1 MEQFVSPHGGDEY
14 SRAFASVRAAK
25 NWFWWL
31 ILVALLV
38 QALAFVLVRFVGVVD
53 LDKLAEAK
61 EPAAKVVP
69 AVPAPKAPATTAPA
83 EGTKAAGDADA
94 WSLLLGWALPVSKF
108 VAMGS
113 AILLSLS
120 LLLAANVSLVGRSPG
135 VAGYVSAFFWSL
147 LLCLFLVP
155 WQQTLPGS
163 SILCGATYNFGELTS
178 QTHLVTSSSPAWG
191 KHLYYYSR
199 FVAYPVFVVLLWL
212 MVQVKFGQG
221 YRRMTLGIEEG
232 PAAPI
237 TPSNEQKI

>member
-1 MEQFVSPHGGDEY
+1 MEQFLSPQGGDEY

-31 ILVALLV
+31 ILIALLV
-38 QALAFVLVRFVGVVD
+38 QAVAFVLVRFAGVVD

-61 EPAAKVVP
+61 GPAAKV
-69 AVPAPKAPATTAPA
+69 AAAEPAPTTPATTP
-83 EGTKAAGDADA
+83 ADA
-94 WSLLLGWALPVSKF
+94 ESSDGADGWGFLLNWALPVSKF

-113 AILLSLS
+113 AILLSLA
-120 LLLAANVSLVGRSPG
+120 LLLAANVSLVGRLPG

-147 LLCLFLVP
+147 LLCLFLLP
-155 WQQTLPGS
+155 WQQALPES
-163 SILCGATYNFGELTS
+163 SILCGATYNFGELSS
-178 QTHLVTSSSPAWG
+178 QTRLVTSGSAAWG
-191 KHLYYYSR
+191 KHLHYYSR

-221 YRRMTLGIEEG
+221 YRRMTLGVEG
-232 PAAPI
+232 PAAPP